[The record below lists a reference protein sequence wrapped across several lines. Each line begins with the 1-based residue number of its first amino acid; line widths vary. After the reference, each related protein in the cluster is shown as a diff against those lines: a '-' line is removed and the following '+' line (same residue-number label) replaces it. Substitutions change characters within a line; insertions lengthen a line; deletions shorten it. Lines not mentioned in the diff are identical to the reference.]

1 MAAKILTN
9 ISTSSN
15 PHHLHGTFEWLTNFD
30 SFVHLLDPEFLFPT
44 DGQAKLSM
52 PPDPVRHNR
61 NLRLL
66 NIGCG
71 SSALG
76 ERLQHSFSDNY
87 TQVINVDR
95 DVEVISF
102 MQSRNMQ
109 RQEGSKNNR
118 MPSCLKQCP
127 NCQCTY
133 QPKVYSDTDGA
144 VITCASEPTRRI
156 VNQWIE
162 LDFCNSDQCE
172 RHLDMNSFD
181 VVLDKSTLD
190 CALCS
195 QDATS
200 ALMAQ
205 SYRSLR
211 SNGGVL
217 FLITFHSPQLIVPL
231 LKYLYNNEIEYYTV
245 DRMIDDYYYNE
256 GSELKNDQPKTSKI
270 STKSSQSIPLM
281 FCSSQCRECYRESGR
296 QHSSR
301 LTTLDHKEKETR
313 GYDKVSAKT
322 VNVFICRKNIYVND
336 FKVMNGIDIEAL
348 QAHVLQ
354 VCNDWF
360 MIENPLVTQ
369 VRENTLRHS
378 FREKLG
384 LLHND
389 NLDGLC
395 LPLDVCYDIMFTT
408 DEKSTLP
415 YEYFLEDWNAFI
427 LDSSN
432 TDEVPERDR
441 FLFKTDNQTATKQDA
456 MTLQVALTFLKA
468 MQ

>member
-1 MAAKILTN
+1 MPTKILTKVN
-9 ISTSSN
+9 TSSS

-30 SFVHLLDPEFLFPT
+30 SFAHLLDPEFLFPT
-44 DGQAKLSM
+44 DGQAKLYA
-52 PPDPVRHNR
+52 PPDSSPHNR

-71 SSALG
+71 SSAMG
-76 ERLQHSFSDNY
+76 ERLQHSFSEHY

-102 MQSRNMQ
+102 MQSRNVQ
-109 RQEGSKNNR
+109 RQDGSKSNR
-118 MPSCLKQCP
+118 THSYSKQCP
-127 NCQCTY
+127 NCQSTY
-133 QPKVYSDTDGA
+133 QPKACSDRDGA
-144 VITCASEPTRRI
+144 MITSASEPTRLI
-156 VNQWIE
+156 DNQWIE
-162 LDFCNSDQCE
+162 LDFCNSDQCA

-181 VVLDKSTLD
+181 VVLDKSTFD

-211 SNGGVL
+211 PNGGVL

-231 LKYLYNNEIEYYTV
+231 LKYLYDNEIEYYTV
-245 DRMIDDYYYNE
+245 NRMIDDYYYNE
-256 GSELKNDQPKTSKI
+256 GAELKNSQPKTSKN
-270 STKSSQSIPLM
+270 STKLSQPIPWM
-281 FCSSQCRECYRESGR
+281 FCSSQCRERYRESGR
-296 QHSSR
+296 QNSSR
-301 LTTLDHKEKETR
+301 FTTLDHKEKETK
-313 GYDKVSAKT
+313 GSDKVSAKT
-322 VNVFICRKNIYVND
+322 VNVFICRKNIDINE
-336 FKVMNGIDIEAL
+336 FKVMKGIDIEAL
-348 QAHVLQ
+348 HAHVLR

-384 LLHND
+384 VLHND
-389 NLDGLC
+389 NLDGLY

-408 DEKSTLP
+408 EEKSTLP
-415 YEYFLEDWNAFI
+415 YEYFLEDWNAFVG
-427 LDSSN
+427 DSSHSA
-432 TDEVPERDR
+432 EVLERDR
-441 FLFKTDNQTATKQDA
+441 FLFQNDNQTAMKQDS
-456 MTLQVALTFLKA
+456 MTLQVALSFLKA